1 MAPYKTRCN
10 PLSKGIYFDSIF
22 QFSHVFAVD
31 FKSPVVVVIYLFM
44 YVSNK
49 MMTNI
54 ATRHRRRPIYSSTKK
69 KKNLEYLSFLKLI
82 FPPFFKILSRST
94 EEGEEEEVK
103 TLL

>member
-1 MAPYKTRCN
+1 
-10 PLSKGIYFDSIF
+10 
-22 QFSHVFAVD
+22 
-31 FKSPVVVVIYLFM
+31 
-44 YVSNK
+44 
-49 MMTNI
+49 MTNI
-54 ATRHRRRPIYSSTKK
+54 ATRHRRRPIYSSTKEK